1 MKKQTAPVEEK
12 GECAPLWIISFA
24 DMISLLMAFFIML
37 MTMSTTDKGILGNEG
52 AGIFEETLYGFKKTI
67 ATLGVPELFG
77 GIQGSFGSAEDVL
90 SFDSRRTYY
99 SISDGN
105 DTAANRTI
113 DAHEERIRR
122 IFNRLDRRV
131 KTFKPQIYGSQPDFI
146 VTPIAFERGQDT
158 LDESA
163 RQFLNKFIADL
174 YESSM
179 SDKLNLYVVGLAPQ
193 ETSEKQRWILSVKRA
208 QAVADFLTNNLP
220 PGTDWSIYS
229 WGTGSGGDWVK
240 KDGPI
245 SEQSQILISVLRV
258 ND

>member
-37 MTMSTTDKGILGNEG
+37 MTMSTANKEASGNEG
-52 AGIFEETLYGFKKTI
+52 EGIFDETLYGFRKSI

-77 GIQGSFGSAEDVL
+77 GKQGSFGSVKDAL
-90 SFDSRRTYY
+90 SFDSRKVYY

-105 DTAANRTI
+105 DTANRTI

-122 IFNRLDRRV
+122 LFNRLERRS

-146 VTPIAFERGQDT
+146 VAPIVFGEGQVT

-163 RQFLNKFIADL
+163 RQFLNNFIADL

-179 SDKLNLYVVGLAPQ
+179 SGKLNLYVVGLAPQ
-193 ETSEKQRWILSVKRA
+193 ETSEKQRWLLSAKRA
-208 QAVADFLTNNLP
+208 QAVANFLTNNLP

-229 WGTGSGGDWVK
+229 WGAGSGGDWVK